1 MDFDE
6 GVVPEVRRLHAHL
19 LLHAR
24 VVFRARLAAFR
35 EPQLVVGL
43 LQAHRVPRQLGR
55 ARLLHLEILIGPI
68 EKGKRFNVS
77 EMRKNCSVVVIMN
90 QLAITWYAGANV
102 GVFVVCF
109 LLIAEHIAHDTPDTG
124 MLTNSEVLIYP
135 WYGIAI

>member
-1 MDFDE
+1 MSQAIESGLKDNAE
-6 GVVPEVRRLHAHL
+6 IL
-19 LLHAR
+19 LGDTR
-24 VVFRARLAAFR
+24 
-35 EPQLVVGL
+35 
-43 LQAHRVPRQLGR
+43 
-55 ARLLHLEILIGPI
+55 ILIGPI

-102 GVFVVCF
+102 GVFVVCL
-109 LLIAEHIAHDTPDTG
+109 LLIAEQIAHDTPDTG

>member
-1 MDFDE
+1 MSYEIQPIF
-6 GVVPEVRRLHAHL
+6 
-19 LLHAR
+19 
-24 VVFRARLAAFR
+24 
-35 EPQLVVGL
+35 
-43 LQAHRVPRQLGR
+43 
-55 ARLLHLEILIGPI
+55 ILIGPI

-102 GVFVVCF
+102 GVFVVCL
-109 LLIAEHIAHDTPDTG
+109 LLIAEQIAHDTPDTG

>member
-1 MDFDE
+1 MASEFVYK
-6 GVVPEVRRLHAHL
+6 G
-19 LLHAR
+19 
-24 VVFRARLAAFR
+24 FYR
-35 EPQLVVGL
+35 EIPKWLDTV
-43 LQAHRVPRQLGR
+43 
-55 ARLLHLEILIGPI
+55 LIGPI

-102 GVFVVCF
+102 GVFVVCL
-109 LLIAEHIAHDTPDTG
+109 LLIAEQIAHDTPDTG